1 MTGGFQIDSCG
12 QNGILPSQWIG
23 KAIEAGV
30 ISATLPIPAEQIQPN
45 SLDLRLSSRGYRM
58 RCSFLPGREGLQ
70 KKRERF
76 SSYVVDLSDDG
87 FVLETNQVYLFELC
101 ESLSLPEGFS
111 ARANPKSTTGRLDV
125 FCRVLTEFGQYFDEV
140 PAGYHGKLY
149 LEIVPRSFAIRVRP
163 GDSLAQIR
171 FQVGSAVVTDSE
183 VVEIID
189 EFQVMTNSAGYPIRS
204 ESVRINGGFFMSVDL
219 DSADDFVGYRARKN
233 SHPVD
238 LRAVGQAD
246 IKQYWERVYCRK
258 KQPVILEPNEF
269 YILASK
275 ELISL
280 PPQFC
285 AEMVPF
291 DAGSGELRTH
301 YAGFFDSGFGYDPEK
316 GRSETASA
324 VVLEV
329 RNQDVPFVIE
339 DGHPLFRV
347 ILLRNTEA
355 PNALYG
361 ARIGSNYQGQRLRLS
376 KQFSQ
381 GIERDDSESRLQTT
395 LDLG

>member
-1 MTGGFQIDSCG
+1 MEFDSTGH
-12 QNGILPSQWIG
+12 NGILPSQWITQ
-23 KAIEAGV
+23 AIEAGV
-30 ISATLPIPAEQIQPN
+30 ICATVPIPAEQIQPN
-45 SLDLRLSSRGYRM
+45 SLDLRLSSRGFRM
-58 RCSFLPGREGLQ
+58 RCSFLPGQEGLQ

-76 SSYVVDLSDDG
+76 SSYAVDLTSDG
-87 FVLETNQVYLFELC
+87 FVLETNQVYLFELW
-101 ESLSLPEGFS
+101 ESLVLPEGFS

-125 FCRVLTEFGQYFDEV
+125 FCRVLTEFGQYFDDI
-140 PAGYHGKLY
+140 PTGYKGKLY
-149 LEIVPRSFAIRVRP
+149 LEIVPRSFAVRVRP

-171 FQVGSAVVTDSE
+171 FQVGSATIGDSE
-183 VVEIID
+183 ISHIID
-189 EFQVMTNSAGYPIRS
+189 EHGVLTSSTGHLIRS
-204 ESVRINGGFFMSVDL
+204 ENMRINGGFFMSVDL
-219 DSADDFVGYRARKN
+219 ESNDDFVGYRARKN

-238 LRAVGQAD
+238 LREIGQAN
-246 IKQYWERVYCRK
+246 IKQYWKKIYCK
-258 KQPVILEPNEF
+258 KSQPVILEPNEF
-269 YILASK
+269 YIFASK

-280 PPQFC
+280 PPQYC

-301 YAGFFDSGFGYDPEK
+301 YAGFFDSGFGYDPQK
-316 GRSETASA
+316 SRSETASA

-347 ILLRNTEA
+347 ILLKNMEA
-355 PNALYG
+355 PDTLYG
-361 ARIGSNYQGQRLRLS
+361 SRIGSNYQGQRLRLS

-381 GIERDDSESRLQTT
+381 GVEKDDSESRLQTT